1 VTNNSVDETGQR
13 HRAYAWQALN
23 PAAHPLSDQSGL
35 VYFQRLKDG
44 LLPPQPI
51 MQTIGWRLHA
61 VAFGHLT
68 LQLSPEEFLFHGAG
82 LLHGG
87 VIATVLDSAMSGA
100 AFSTMAQGEACT
112 TVQLNVH
119 YVAAVHAG
127 VGSLIIDG
135 KVRQRG
141 GQVITAE
148 GSVQDGQG
156 KLFAHATCTCVVRK
170 AKSVS

>member
-1 VTNNSVDETGQR
+1 MNDIAHETGQR
-13 HRAYAWQALN
+13 HRAYSWQALN
-23 PAAHPLSDQSGL
+23 NGAHPLSDQSGL

-51 MQTIGWRLHA
+51 MQTIGWRIRV
-61 VAFGHLT
+61 VAFGHIILH
-68 LQLSPEEFLFHGAG
+68 LSPEEFLFHGAG

-100 AFSTMAQGEACT
+100 ALSTMAKGEACT

-119 YVAAVHAG
+119 YVAAVHAS

-135 KVRQRG
+135 KVRRRG
-141 GQVITAE
+141 GQIITAE
-148 GSVQDGQG
+148 GSVQDEQG
-156 KLFAHATCTCVVRK
+156 KLFAHASCTCAVRK
-170 AKSVS
+170 VHPRS